1 MLFQAGVCPQ
11 VAARSGNEGLF
22 LPPRRGLRE
31 VWPGEWCGGTGL
43 FGEGRDE
50 KEQLGMLA
58 KMSSACRQ
66 SHKSE
71 NIS

>member
-1 MLFQAGVCPQ
+1 M
-11 VAARSGNEGLF
+11 
-22 LPPRRGLRE
+22 PPRRGLRE

-50 KEQLGMLA
+50 KEQLGVLA

-66 SHKSE
+66 NHKSE